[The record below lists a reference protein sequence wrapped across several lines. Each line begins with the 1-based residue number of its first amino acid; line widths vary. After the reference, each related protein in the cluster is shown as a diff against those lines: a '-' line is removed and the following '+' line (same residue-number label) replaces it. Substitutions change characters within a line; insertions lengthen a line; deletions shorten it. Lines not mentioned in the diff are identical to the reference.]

1 MPSKR
6 LSAPDIILMMDPA
19 GLIQEAHLSDHYP
32 GEDTQ
37 AWIGQ
42 PWTSTVLPSNA
53 IHLEHMRRDAQNQG
67 VSGFRQVVQ
76 HLPSGA
82 EIPIEYTVIRQ
93 DQGPGLMAIGKNVQ
107 VVTELQNRL
116 VETQQALERDYWKLR
131 EVETRYR
138 LLFKFSSEAYVLLD
152 ARNLSV
158 VDLNPVAAEALGLSA
173 QKPRSGINGR
183 FIEALLP
190 DEREALN
197 KNLRE
202 VRERGEAPAL
212 LLHLGADHQPWLA
225 RAAQITTTDNEVFF
239 LRLAP
244 ASQGQMLQEVGRS
257 LPLNDL
263 LERGPDAFVVIDTQG
278 AILRANRSFLDMVQ
292 MGSETSLI
300 GKPLGRWLG
309 RPGADLTV
317 LLANVLRLGA
327 VRLFATTLH
336 GELGSEVEVEISAS
350 GNTSTNPNVIGVFLR
365 DIGRRFATDGRAG
378 GVGQWLDGFTKQVGK
393 TTLRKL
399 VDDTVEVIER
409 HYILA
414 ALELAAGNRT
424 VAAEL
429 LGLSRQSLYVK
440 LNRYGLEGEGS
451 EPRR

>member
-1 MPSKR
+1 MIPKR
-6 LSAPDIILMMDPA
+6 LSAPDIILLIDPA
-19 GLIQEAHLSDHYP
+19 GLIQEAHLSDNYP
-32 GEDTQ
+32 GEDTT

-42 PWTSTVLPSNA
+42 PWTSTVRPSNA
-53 IHLEHMRRDAQNQG
+53 IHLEHMRRDAQLQG

-76 HLPSGA
+76 HLPGGG
-82 EIPIEYTVIRQ
+82 EIPIEYTVIRM
-93 DQGPGLMAIGKNVQ
+93 DQAPGLMAIGKNVQ

-116 VETQQALERDYWKLR
+116 IETQQALERDYWKLR

-138 LLFKFSSEAYVLLD
+138 LLFKLSSEAFLLLD
-152 ARNLSV
+152 AQNLGIL
-158 VDLNPVAAEALGLSA
+158 DMNPVAAQALGLA
-173 QKPRSGINGR
+173 PHKPRTGINNR

-197 KNLRE
+197 KTLRE
-202 VRERGEAPAL
+202 VRERGKAPTL
-212 LLHLGADHQPWLA
+212 LLHLGTDHQPWLT
-225 RAAQITTTDNEVFF
+225 RAALITSTDSEVFF
-239 LRLAP
+239 LQLSP
-244 ASQGQMLQEVGRS
+244 ASQGLMPQEIGKS

-278 AILRANRSFLDMVQ
+278 AILRANRAFLDMVQ
-292 MGSETSLI
+292 MGSETSLL

-317 LLANVLRLGA
+317 LLANVVRLGS

-350 GNTSTNPNVIGVFLR
+350 GNTQTNPNVIGVFLR
-365 DIGRRFATDGRAG
+365 DIGRRFSAEGRTS
-378 GVGQWLDGFTKQVGK
+378 GQWLEGFTKQVGK

-399 VDDTVEVIER
+399 VDDAIEALER

-440 LNRYGLEGEGS
+440 LNRYGLESDSS
-451 EPRR
+451 ETRR

>member
-1 MPSKR
+1 MTPKR
-6 LSAPDIILMMDPA
+6 LSTPDIILLMDPT
-19 GLIQEAHLSDHYP
+19 GLIQEVHLSDYYP
-32 GEDTQ
+32 GEDTS

-42 PWTSTVLPSNA
+42 PWTNTVRASNA
-53 IHLEHMRRDAQNQG
+53 IHLEHMRRDAQTQG
-67 VSGFRQVVQ
+67 VSGFRQVLQ
-76 HLPSGA
+76 HLPGGG
-82 EIPIEYTVIRQ
+82 EIPIEYTVIRR
-93 DQGPGLMAIGKNVQ
+93 DQGQGLMAIGKNVQ

-138 LLFKFSSEAYVLLD
+138 LLFKLSSEAFVLLD
-152 ARNLSV
+152 AQNLGI
-158 VDLNPVAAEALGLSA
+158 VDLNPVAAQALGLA
-173 QKPRSGINGR
+173 AHKPRTGANGR

-190 DEREALN
+190 DEREALH
-197 KNLRE
+197 KTLRE

-212 LLHLGADHQPWLA
+212 LLHLGADHQPWLT
-225 RAAQITTTDNEVFF
+225 RAALITTTDNEVFF
-239 LRLAP
+239 LQLSA
-244 ASQGQMLQEVGRS
+244 AGQGMTIQEVVKS
-257 LPLNDL
+257 LPLNEL
-263 LERGPDAFVVIDTQG
+263 LERGPDAFVAIDTQG
-278 AILRANRSFLDMVQ
+278 AILRANRAFLDMVQ
-292 MGSETSLI
+292 MGSETSLL

-309 RPGADLTV
+309 RPGPDLTV

-350 GNTSTNPNVIGVFLR
+350 GNTATNPNYIGVFLR
-365 DIGRRFATDGRAG
+365 DIGRRFSPEGRTS

-414 ALELAAGNRT
+414 ALELAGGNRT

-440 LNRYGLEGEGS
+440 LNRYGMESEGAET
-451 EPRR
+451 RR